1 MDDNKTT
8 PIQQHDKLKDI
19 DIVSEMKTN
28 YINYA
33 MSVIVAR
40 ALPDV
45 RDGLKPVQRRILY
58 SMFKLGILSNK
69 PYKKSARTVGDAM
82 AKYHPHGDFSIYEA
96 MVRMAQDFN
105 LRYMLVDGQGNF
117 GSVDGDGAAA
127 MRYTE
132 ARISKLGEELIG
144 DLSKETVDFMP
155 NYDGSYF
162 EPEVMPA
169 NLPNLILNGADG
181 IAVGMAT
188 KIAPHNLVEIAD
200 AIDAMIKAGNSWKGI
215 NDWKWEANKFEQFK
229 AQQINETYE
238 TRTQKEVTEDMVSKP
253 DIFPY
258 FESDL
263 SLADLM
269 QFVKGPDFPTA
280 AAIYNIKDI
289 EETYATGRGRVL
301 MRAKAQIIETKG
313 KFQIVISELPYQVNK
328 ARLVAKIAQLVKDKK
343 IEGISDLRDESSR
356 LGIRVVVDL
365 KRDGKPKTILNK
377 LYKYTEMQKAF
388 NSNMVVLVDGEPR
401 LLGLK
406 NILEYY
412 ISHRQEVVIRSTY
425 FDLVKAQERAHIL
438 EGLMIA
444 LANLDEVIRTI
455 RESQTQ
461 EIAKENL
468 IKRFKLSEIQAQAIL
483 DMQLRRL
490 AALERLKIEQ
500 EYAEIKKLIEKLTAI
515 LESPQ
520 KVLNIISEDLAR
532 VKEKFGDERRTKV
545 YKGGVDEFS
554 DEDLVAEEKVVVTI
568 SEQGYIKRIKEDA
581 YTLQNRGGKG
591 KTAMTTKE
599 GDHVSHVFVCSTH
612 DEILFFTNIGKVF
625 QLKVYDIPEFG
636 RTAKGQAIINLIN
649 IEQGEL
655 VTSVLTRSSKGIV
668 GEDVK
673 EEGEERKEN
682 YGADYKYLI
691 FATKN
696 GTVKKTVLSEYE
708 NIRSNGLIAINLE
721 SGDEL
726 RWVKPTTG
734 ENEMMLVTKFAR
746 SIKFN
751 EKDVRPTGRA
761 SIGVRGIKFR
771 DKTDE
776 VIGMDIVRT
785 DEDMLL
791 TISSNGYGKTTKLS
805 GFPIQGRGGQGVFA
819 FQMRTKTGHLVTA
832 RTIDHPNKDLLII
845 SESGTVIRIPTG
857 KIPLLSRQTS
867 GVKLMDIGKGDS
879 VAAIAFV

>member
-1 MDDNKTT
+1 MDDNNTA
-8 PIQQHDKLKDI
+8 IQLHDKLKNI
-19 DIVSEMKTN
+19 DIVTEMKTN

-69 PYKKSARTVGDAM
+69 SYKKSARTVGDAM
-82 AKYHPHGDFSIYEA
+82 AKYHPHGDYSIYEA

-105 LRYMLVDGQGNF
+105 LRYMLIDGQGNF

-200 AIDAMIKAGNSWKGI
+200 AIEAMIKAGNTWKGI
-215 NDWKWEANKFEQFK
+215 SDWKWEASQFEKFK
-229 AQQINETYE
+229 SQQVNETYE
-238 TRTQKEVTEDMVSKP
+238 TRNEKQITVDMVSKSE
-253 DIFPY
+253 IFPY

-263 SLADLM
+263 NLADLM

-280 AAIYNIKDI
+280 AAIYSIKDI

-313 KFQIVISELPYQVNK
+313 KFQIIVTELPYQVNK

-412 ISHRQEVVIRSTY
+412 VSHRQEVVIRSTY
-425 FDLVKAQERAHIL
+425 FDLVKAQDRAHIL

-455 RESQTQ
+455 RESETQ
-461 EIAKENL
+461 EIAKTNL
-468 IKRFKLSEIQAQAIL
+468 IARFKLSEIQAQAIL

-500 EYAEIKKLIEKLTAI
+500 EYEEIKKLIKKLTAI

-520 KVLNIISEDLAR
+520 KVLNIISEDLLR
-532 VKEKFGDERRTKV
+532 VKEKYGDARRTKV

-554 DEDLVAEEKVVVTI
+554 EEDLVAEEKVVVTI

-581 YTLQNRGGKG
+581 YTIQHRGGKG

-612 DEILFFTNIGKVF
+612 DEILFFTNTGKVF
-625 QLKVYDIPEFG
+625 QIKVYDIPEFG

-673 EEGEERKEN
+673 EEGEEMKEN
-682 YGADYKYLI
+682 YGADYKYLM

-696 GTVKKTVLSEYE
+696 GTIKKTVLADYE

-721 SGDEL
+721 AGDEL

-734 ENEMMLVTKFAR
+734 KNEVILITKFAR
-746 SIKFN
+746 SIKFSEEN
-751 EKDVRPTGRA
+751 VRGTGRA

-776 VIGMDIVRT
+776 VIGMDIVRSG
-785 DEDMLL
+785 ENMLL

-805 GFPIQGRGGQGVFA
+805 GFPLQGRGGQGVFA

-845 SESGTVIRIPTG
+845 SESGTVIRIPTS
-857 KIPLLSRQTS
+857 KIPQLSRQTS
-867 GVKLMDIGKGDS
+867 GVKLMDVGKEDS